1 MLKFIALIKSFFE
14 EIFIDVYFGFS
25 TEREQIILVALLIFV
40 LSTMVFILV

>member
-25 TEREQIILVALLIFV
+25 TEREQVILVVLLIFV
-40 LSTMVFILV
+40 LATMVCILV